1 MFPSLARSR
10 APFRNGRT
18 LLAVMLATFAVP
30 CIAANHP
37 VHGGRSA
44 PEKSAVDEANPLVG
58 TAPLDRQVLI
68 GNAPPPCEN
77 ATRKFGKRSK
87 TPPNI
92 IEQIA
97 SEVSAGIPTSHG
109 SQYFGIRSVPIMS
122 HGCTKIAALSCS
134 AVFQTTSRD
143 GWSKLRHWGP

>member
-37 VHGGRSA
+37 VHGGSSA

-58 TAPLDRQVLI
+58 TAPLDRQVWI
-68 GNAPPPCEN
+68 GNAPPPGEPLYTGMTTPGASLPESATEAAPVNIN
-77 ATRKFGKRSK
+77 ADLGFATGVPVAYDYRRPAMVGFTG
-87 TPPNI
+87 
-92 IEQIA
+92 
-97 SEVSAGIPTSHG
+97 GG
-109 SQYFGIRSVPIMS
+109 STYGARGAPMVMPVV
-122 HGCTKIAALSCS
+122 G
-134 AVFQTTSRD
+134 D
-143 GWSKLRHWGP
+143 